1 MANEARPCPC
11 DIGDRFEYGGLG
23 HEVQVEHIKAYVCK
37 PSASTEKAVVVIQDI
52 FGWQLPNTRYMVD
65 MLAANGYIAI
75 CPDFFVGKEPWN
87 PSDDW
92 STFGE
97 WLKTRDAR
105 KIDQEADVVLRY
117 LKQQCSAKKIGVVG
131 FCWGGI
137 VVHHLMMKYPE
148 LKAGVS
154 VYGII
159 GDSDDRYNLLK
170 PTFFIFGEK
179 DDVIPLDQMANEARP
194 CPCDIGDRFEYGG
207 LGHEVQ
213 VEHIKAYVC
222 KPSASTGKAVVV
234 IHDIFGWQLPNTRYI
249 TDMLAANGYIAICPD
264 FFVGQKPWD
273 PSDDWSIFNDWLK
286 TRDASKVDREVDVI
300 LKYLKEQCNAKKIG
314 VIGFCWG
321 GMAVHHLMLKNP
333 ELKTGVA
340 IYGVIKYFEDRY
352 SLLHPTFFIFGESD
366 DYIPLEQVTLLE
378 QKLKQHC
385 KVDYRVKIYPGQT
398 HGFVH
403 RRREDI
409 NPQDKPYIEE
419 ARKDMIYW
427 LNKYL

>member
-105 KIDQEADVVLRY
+105 KIDQEANVVLRY

-159 GDSDDRYNLLK
+159 RDSDDRYNLLK

-179 DDVIPLDQMANEARP
+179 DDVIPLDQ
-194 CPCDIGDRFEYGG
+194 
-207 LGHEVQ
+207 
-213 VEHIKAYVC
+213 
-222 KPSASTGKAVVV
+222 
-234 IHDIFGWQLPNTRYI
+234 
-249 TDMLAANGYIAICPD
+249 
-264 FFVGQKPWD
+264 
-273 PSDDWSIFNDWLK
+273 
-286 TRDASKVDREVDVI
+286 
-300 LKYLKEQCNAKKIG
+300 
-314 VIGFCWG
+314 
-321 GMAVHHLMLKNP
+321 
-333 ELKTGVA
+333 
-340 IYGVIKYFEDRY
+340 
-352 SLLHPTFFIFGESD
+352 
-366 DYIPLEQVTLLE
+366 VTLLE

-385 KVDYRVKIYPGQT
+385 KVDYRVKTYPGQT

-419 ARKDMIYW
+419 ARKDMISW
-427 LNKYL
+427 LNKYI